1 MGYVYNDLFRQ
12 DIYRM
17 IPSDGLVIGVVGC
30 GPANTEARLVRE
42 GRQVHGV
49 DVSPEAIEVAA
60 TRLTSARVVS
70 PSDTAPFAPRSLD
83 GLILADVIE
92 HIPSAWSFLKDYVQ
106 MVKPGGWVV
115 ISVPNMRY
123 IEALRVFVFGG
134 DWPEDPLG
142 IFDQSH
148 VQVMTHKRLARWCR
162 SAGLLLER
170 EYDCYHPER
179 KMHPLLNR
187 LTLRVFK
194 SLFNF
199 EIQAR
204 YRVGDVSGLD
214 DGTRLAK

>member
-1 MGYVYNDLFRQ
+1 MSYVYNDLFRQ

-30 GPANTEARLVRE
+30 GRANTEARLVNE

-49 DVSPEAIEVAA
+49 DVSQEAIEAAA

-70 PSDTAPFAPRSLD
+70 PNETAPFAAHSLD
-83 GLILADVIE
+83 GLILADVME
-92 HIPSAWSFLKDYVQ
+92 HIPSAWSVLKDYVQ
-106 MVKPGGWVV
+106 MVRPGGWVV

-123 IEALRVFVFGG
+123 IEALSVFALGG
-134 DWPEDPLG
+134 DWPEHSLG
-142 IFDQSH
+142 IFDQTH

-162 SAGLLLER
+162 SAGLRLEQ

-179 KMHPLLNR
+179 RLYRLLNR
-187 LTLRVFK
+187 LTFRVFK

-204 YRVGDVSGLD
+204 YRVGSLSG
-214 DGTRLAK
+214 